1 MSRARSL
8 LFAVV
13 LGTSTFAGLL
23 AASRSALAAP
33 ADEKAARALFKDG
46 NTLLESGDFVGALD
60 KFRAAYARWPNV
72 KILLNMAAAL
82 RKLGRFAEAADT
94 YAQWLADPTAD
105 PARRDEVTTLLG
117 ELDAKL
123 ARIRIPVSEPPRRV
137 TVDGRALPDETRE
150 LRVDPGAHVVIGEAP
165 GSAPIVLKLE
175 LAAGESKDLEWIVPP
190 AGLHPGEPA
199 DPVSPLD
206 EVAPP
211 DETLALAAARAE
223 RPRLTA
229 RTWPTALTQ
238 RPVVLPHGMLDVRA
252 DVYLGMSPAYSYG
265 RPSALAPQ
273 IFYGLTDALSVGVT
287 HRYGLCWG
295 NDADGCLKTY
305 DDFTLDSLLSFW
317 RGPGGNNAALHAG
330 IEFAQ
335 LDPLLW
341 LGLELGARAHFAKGR
356 LGAVV
361 DPRLRIGLTA
371 REEAGFREAVTLPLD
386 LEVQVTPRLALTA
399 QSQLSGPLDQ
409 FGDYY
414 AFAAGGGLMFALSP
428 RFDASVRLRFDNLKA
443 DSAYRTFEL
452 LLGFRL

>member
-13 LGTSTFAGLL
+13 LGTSTCAGLL
-23 AASRSALAAP
+23 AVSRSALAGP
-33 ADEKAARALFKDG
+33 ADEKAARELFKDG
-46 NTLLESGDFVGALD
+46 NTLLEGGDFVGALD

-105 PARRDEVTTLLG
+105 PARRDEVTTLLA

-123 ARIRIPVSEPPRRV
+123 SRLRIPVSDPPRRV
-137 TVDGRALPDETRE
+137 TVDGRTLPDETRE
-150 LRVDPGAHVVIGEAP
+150 LRIDPGAHVVIGEAP

-175 LAAGESKDLEWIVPP
+175 LAAGESKDVEWLVPP
-190 AGLHPGEPA
+190 AGPNPGDPTN
-199 DPVSPLD
+199 PVSPLD
-206 EVAPP
+206 AAAPP
-211 DETLALAAARAE
+211 DDTLALAARGQ

-341 LGLELGARAHFAKGR
+341 LGLELGARAHFTKGR

-386 LEVQVTPRLALTA
+386 LEVQVTPRLAVTA

-409 FGDYY
+409 FSDYY
-414 AFAAGGGLMFALSP
+414 AFAAGGGVMFAFAP
-428 RFDASVRLRFDNLKA
+428 RFDASLRLRFDNLKA